1 MHSIWDRR
9 NFGDSTTHVVHDV
22 HAKGDNSMLR
32 FLSAGSIE
40 RELDRGRCTGRRS
53 RPGAAR
59 RRGSH
64 PDLELLETRITPSTM
79 TWTGATNGD
88 WMTAGNWSSDTVPQ
102 AGDDLVFPPAPTSS
116 NFVVVNNF
124 PANTQFNSITIE
136 ASTYSLSGNPID
148 VATEVAATYSSGSS
162 NDAIATDL
170 IGGTVSVATGGTLNM
185 EGAISGSAG
194 LSLSGGG
201 TFDLSGTNTYS
212 GQTLVSDATLLVD
225 GTTGTVLDSGVLG
238 GDGTV
243 GNVSSV
249 GGTISPGDGG
259 SPVVLNTGILNLD
272 SNSSFVTE
280 LDGTSP
286 GNGATGYDQVVA
298 SGTVSLGGA
307 TLDATLGTNYVP
319 TVGSQYTIISNTSGP
334 ISGTFAGLTE
344 GSTVVISGFDF
355 SISYKG
361 GSSSEDVVLT
371 ALPFPTTTSISA
383 TASTSTYGQS
393 VAFTADVSGSQNN
406 AFGQV
411 AFFDGNPASGGT
423 QLGVVA
429 LSSGDQASFATTSL
443 NVTGSPHQI
452 YAEYLPSAS
461 SEYGTSTTTQPV
473 SVTITPATLT
483 ASLVGTISKQYDTT
497 TSATVSSDDF
507 QLSGV
512 VGDNVVS
519 VAPGVA
525 TYNTADVGT
534 GETVTVT
541 GLTLAGADA
550 SNFVLANGTVSAPVG
565 AITPAPLAVSGI
577 TASNKIYDGT
587 TSATINTSG
596 ATISGVLDSDDV
608 SLVTSGAV
616 GRFASKN
623 VGPGMTV
630 LVSGLTLTGTDAGN
644 YTVSPPPE
652 ATASITPAPLTVTA
666 SPATM
671 TYGGA
676 LPTLT
681 DTVTGLV
688 GADTVS
694 SALTGALVTTA
705 TSSAP
710 VGKYPITQGTL
721 AAVDGNYTITFN
733 PATLSITPAL
743 LTITANDVSKVYG
756 AAVPALTASYSG
768 FVNGNTAASLTTP
781 PTLTTPATSSSAIG
795 TYAINVGG
803 ASSSNYTIT
812 YVPGTLTIARAS
824 SSIAASAVLSGVVT
838 GQIETFNATVLPLSP
853 GNTGKPTGDV
863 TFLVD
868 GTPIATVPVDPAT
881 GHVSFSTSSIALGS
895 HTVTA
900 TYSGDSNFAPSQS
913 PPSSLLVTIAG
924 TQTTL
929 TAGAVRNKRGK
940 IVDVI
945 LESQVRPVLPGGGV
959 PTGVVTYYRKS
970 HLVASEALVDGS
982 ASLTLKA
989 AKALNKGFTVD
1000 YSGDTEYDAS
1010 ASAKVTPTK
1019 KSLKASARPLTAFF
1033 KRG

>member
-1 MHSIWDRR
+1 
-9 NFGDSTTHVVHDV
+9 
-22 HAKGDNSMLR
+22 MLR

-40 RELDRGRCTGRRS
+40 REIDRGRCSGRRS

-59 RRGSH
+59 RRGRH
-64 PDLELLETRITPSTM
+64 PHLELLETRITPSTM
-79 TWTGATNGD
+79 TWTGATSND

-102 AGDDLVFPPAPTSS
+102 ANDNLVFPPAPTSS
-116 NFVVVNNF
+116 NFDAVNSF
-124 PANTQFNSITIE
+124 PANTQFNMITIE
-136 ASTYSLSGNPID
+136 SSAYSLSGNPID

-201 TFDLSGTNTYS
+201 TLDLSGTNNYS
-212 GQTLVSDATLLVD
+212 GQTLVSGATLLVD
-225 GTTGTVLDSGVLG
+225 GTTGMVQDSGVLG

-259 SPVVLNTGILNLD
+259 SPVVLNTGSLTLD
-272 SNSSFVTE
+272 PNSTFVTE

-298 SGTVSLGGA
+298 GGAVSLDGA
-307 TLDATLGTNYVP
+307 TLDASLGTNYVP

-344 GSTVVISGFDF
+344 GSTVDISGFDF

-393 VAFTADVSGSQNN
+393 VTFTADVSGSQND
-406 AFGQV
+406 APGQV
-411 AFFDGNPASGGT
+411 AFFDGNPASGGK
-423 QLGVVA
+423 QIGGVA
-429 LSSGDQASFATTSL
+429 LSSGDQASFTTSSL
-443 NVTGSPHQI
+443 NVAGSPHQI
-452 YAEYLPSAS
+452 YAEYLPSTS
-461 SEYGTSTTTQPV
+461 SEFGTSTTTTPV

-497 TSATVSSDDF
+497 TSATVSSDNF

-525 TYNTADVGT
+525 TYSTADVGT
-534 GETVTVT
+534 GETVTVN

-550 SNFVLANGTVSAPVG
+550 GNYVLASGTVSAPVG

-577 TASNKIYDGT
+577 TASDKVYDGT
-587 TSATINTSG
+587 TSATIDTSG

-616 GRFASKN
+616 GKFDSKN
-623 VGPGMTV
+623 VGPGLAV
-630 LVSGLTLTGTDAGN
+630 LVNGLTLTGTDAGN
-644 YTVSPPPE
+644 YAISPPAE

-671 TYGGA
+671 TYGGT

-688 GADTVS
+688 GADTVAT
-694 SALTGALVTTA
+694 ALTGALATTA
-705 TSSAP
+705 TSSSP

-743 LTITANDVSKVYG
+743 LTVTANDVSKVYG
-756 AAVPALTASYSG
+756 AAIPALTASYSG
-768 FVNGNTAASLTTP
+768 FVNGDTAASLATP
-781 PTLTTPATSSSAIG
+781 PILTTSATSSSPVG
-795 TYAINVGG
+795 MYAINAGG

-812 YVPGTLTIARAS
+812 YVPGTLTISRAS
-824 SSIAASAVLSGVVT
+824 SSIATSVSVSTTVV
-838 GQIETFNATVLPLSP
+838 GQIDTITAQVAPVSP
-853 GNTGKPTGDV
+853 NSGHPTGDV

-868 GTPIATVPVDPAT
+868 GTPIATVPVNSAT
-881 GHVSFSTSSIALGS
+881 GQASFSTSSIALGS
-895 HTVTA
+895 HAVTA
-900 TYSGDSNFAPSQS
+900 TYSGDSNFQPSQS
-913 PPSSLLVTIAG
+913 TSNTLVVGAASTRSI
-924 TQTTL
+924 L
-929 TAGAVRNKRGK
+929 TAEAVRNKRGK
-940 IVDVI
+940 IVNVI
-945 LESQVRPVLPGGGV
+945 LDSQVLAVSPGAGV
-959 PTGVVTYYRKS
+959 PTGVVTYFRRG
-970 HLVASEALVDGS
+970 HVVASEALVDGT

-989 AKALNKGFTVD
+989 AKALNKGFTVE
-1000 YSGDTEYDAS
+1000 YSGDAEFDLS